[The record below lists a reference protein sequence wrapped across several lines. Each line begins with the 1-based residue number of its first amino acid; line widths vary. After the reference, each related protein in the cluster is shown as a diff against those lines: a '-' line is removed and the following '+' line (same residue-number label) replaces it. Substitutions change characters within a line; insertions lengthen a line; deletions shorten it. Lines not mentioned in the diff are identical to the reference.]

1 MTLLTD
7 LVRIKGINSCAYIAG
22 IGNFVME
29 NARSFLL
36 GLMKNISRCF
46 TLLILCAACVSLS
59 VNAQS
64 FMPSPQ
70 QIQQFKNLPRAQQE
84 QLAQQMGFDI
94 SMLDAGARQTQQE
107 QDANQVDFVQREVNN
122 EEVSLALS
130 KQSIVSESTAELV
143 PFGYDIFEG
152 RDEAVQPSANVP
164 VPSNYIIAPGDSIK
178 LQLFGKE
185 TGSFELSVNNEGN
198 IDLPDLGPLQVTG
211 TSFQELKE
219 LVKEKYNQQKIGV
232 SSFVS
237 MGQIRTIQIFLVG
250 EVYRPGPLVVSG
262 LSTVT
267 TALINSGGVNEI
279 GSLRNIELKRSGTT
293 VANFDLYDLIVRGD
307 TSNDIRLEQG
317 DVLFVPTAKSIV
329 SIDGQVRRPAIYEI
343 VGNETISDLINL
355 AGGLLPKADANSLQ
369 LVRKDP
375 EAGLSISNINANDK
389 RATSKRLTNG
399 DFLRVPEAN
408 LEFSNAIIVNGAINV
423 PNIIADTGVSLSDV
437 VTRRTIFSNTDL
449 HYAIL
454 VRKEKL
460 TPQSTVIQFKPL
472 DVLSR
477 KFDLPLKAF
486 DQLVFFNRV
495 GEDVVEGIEQD
506 VVEGNLQASQDDIK
520 TSQANYIQD
529 IQNSRF
535 SSQSFT
541 RDSSKNFSRKE
552 LLSPIIA
559 TLKSEASDTH
569 PVQLI
574 EINGEVKYPGIYP
587 RSSNNSLSNAINA
600 AGGLTESAHLE
611 SAEITSVTLVGGV
624 LEVSHKRINILKQLI
639 LPEIQQ
645 VKIQSKDVLS
655 IVRVP
660 QWYESNNIVL
670 RGEVVFPGTYQ
681 IKNGETLLSVIE
693 RAGGLT
699 ENASVEA
706 AVFTR
711 DELVEK
717 ERANIDK
724 TVENLRQQLANNSL
738 STSQF
743 TKAVD
748 YDIANTVLNDLTN
761 VEPLGRMVIDIAS
774 IVNEVPG
781 ADIVVKHGDSLIVP
795 NITPAI
801 SIIGEVFVASTHR
814 FKETLNVGDYIEL
827 AGGVREYGDA
837 SHIYI
842 VKANGSVVVPDNDF
856 WFRSKDGPL
865 LSPGD
870 TIVVPR
876 DVTNY
881 ENITLWQGVTQ
892 IIYQTAVA
900 LAAIGSL

>member
-1 MTLLTD
+1 
-7 LVRIKGINSCAYIAG
+7 
-22 IGNFVME
+22 
-29 NARSFLL
+29 
-36 GLMKNISRCF
+36 
-46 TLLILCAACVSLS
+46 
-59 VNAQS
+59 
-64 FMPSPQ
+64 
-70 QIQQFKNLPRAQQE
+70 
-84 QLAQQMGFDI
+84 
-94 SMLDAGARQTQQE
+94 
-107 QDANQVDFVQREVNN
+107 
-122 EEVSLALS
+122 
-130 KQSIVSESTAELV
+130 
-143 PFGYDIFEG
+143 
-152 RDEAVQPSANVP
+152 
-164 VPSNYIIAPGDSIK
+164 
-178 LQLFGKE
+178 
-185 TGSFELSVNNEGN
+185 
-198 IDLPDLGPLQVTG
+198 
-211 TSFQELKE
+211 
-219 LVKEKYNQQKIGV
+219 
-232 SSFVS
+232 
-237 MGQIRTIQIFLVG
+237 
-250 EVYRPGPLVVSG
+250 
-262 LSTVT
+262 
-267 TALINSGGVNEI
+267 
-279 GSLRNIELKRSGTT
+279 
-293 VANFDLYDLIVRGD
+293 
-307 TSNDIRLEQG
+307 
-317 DVLFVPTAKSIV
+317 
-329 SIDGQVRRPAIYEI
+329 
-343 VGNETISDLINL
+343 
-355 AGGLLPKADANSLQ
+355 
-369 LVRKDP
+369 
-375 EAGLSISNINANDK
+375 
-389 RATSKRLTNG
+389 
-399 DFLRVPEAN
+399 
-408 LEFSNAIIVNGAINV
+408 
-423 PNIIADTGVSLSDV
+423 
-437 VTRRTIFSNTDL
+437 
-449 HYAIL
+449 
-454 VRKEKL
+454 
-460 TPQSTVIQFKPL
+460 
-472 DVLSR
+472 
-477 KFDLPLKAF
+477 
-486 DQLVFFNRV
+486 
-495 GEDVVEGIEQD
+495 
-506 VVEGNLQASQDDIK
+506 
-520 TSQANYIQD
+520 
-529 IQNSRF
+529 
-535 SSQSFT
+535 
-541 RDSSKNFSRKE
+541 
-552 LLSPIIA
+552 
-559 TLKSEASDTH
+559 
-569 PVQLI
+569 
-574 EINGEVKYPGIYP
+574 
-587 RSSNNSLSNAINA
+587 
-600 AGGLTESAHLE
+600 
-611 SAEITSVTLVGGV
+611 
-624 LEVSHKRINILKQLI
+624 
-639 LPEIQQ
+639 
-645 VKIQSKDVLS
+645 VLS